1 MLAAAQE
8 SIFSVLKSLAHLL
21 FPLLSQRTQ
30 KSKDINAMISGKLD
44 SVLNKFEIRGMVLLS
59 LFLQIVLIALGN
71 RSITAKTTRVVF

>member
-44 SVLNKFEIRGMVLLS
+44 SVLNKFEIRTWHGPAKSLLTNS
-59 LFLQIVLIALGN
+59 THCSWQPQN
-71 RSITAKTTRVVF
+71 NSKDH